1 MHVLRGTNTGK
12 GCGSGRVGGGQRRN
26 TTTVSSCRPVVSTNS
41 MMTRTPSS
49 RRRAG
54 AAGAGGRSHGRRSS
68 VTRNSVLVEDVR
80 SFSRL
85 AMHFT
90 DAFLLTHIST
100 TQQNETR
107 KPIQVWK
114 SYDGERWALKNINL
128 EIETSSLVALV
139 GPSGSGKTTLLRLIA
154 GLERS
159 DRGSVWLNGRE
170 MTDCEP
176 RDRNIGFLFQ
186 NYALFPYMTV
196 GENVSFGLD
205 IRGREKES
213 TARRVKDLLELV
225 KLDHL
230 ADRFPHQLSGGQRQR
245 IALARSLALEPE
257 VLLLDEPFGALD
269 VNVRKEL
276 RRWLRDLHEEIPVT
290 TVFVTHDQE
299 EAMEIASEMV
309 IFDQGGIEQVGSPVD
324 IYDNPATEFVQSFIT
339 KH

>member
-1 MHVLRGTNTGK
+1 MHVLRGTNMGK

-41 MMTRTPSS
+41 MMMRTPSS

-68 VTRNSVLVEDVR
+68 VTRNSVLVED
-80 SFSRL
+80 
-85 AMHFT
+85 
-90 DAFLLTHIST
+90 
-100 TQQNETR
+100 
-107 KPIQVWK
+107 VWK

-225 KLDHL
+225 KLEHL

-324 IYDNPATEFVQSFIT
+324 IYDNPATEFVQNFIT

>member
-1 MHVLRGTNTGK
+1 
-12 GCGSGRVGGGQRRN
+12 
-26 TTTVSSCRPVVSTNS
+26 
-41 MMTRTPSS
+41 
-49 RRRAG
+49 
-54 AAGAGGRSHGRRSS
+54 
-68 VTRNSVLVEDVR
+68 
-80 SFSRL
+80 
-85 AMHFT
+85 MHFT

-225 KLDHL
+225 KLEHL